1 MEVVSNRVKG
11 VAMFFLSFF
20 LSLLCLISTFSIEAQ
35 EPERYHQFRAKKMD
49 KFVKKHAES
58 EAKKN
63 KLAGKKKKK
72 AAKKVEVAVVAEPE
86 EIEVVEEVDADAVV
100 ESVARSYRKA
110 EDKHEKKEHKERV
123 KAASKSGNS
132 YVAPECYAAPA
143 WPLYATRFEKGDY
156 MRGSVQYQHVEN
168 MYDSSGSNRDV
179 SALYFG
185 QRDISFKDVFLVSQL
200 AVDRKVKPI
209 QLPKTAASGTTPA
222 DYSNNAFVYLADKK
236 IIFKALQDRVVAPI
250 SYTRHFWNNTVAL
263 GVIIPVVYQQNS
275 LKYQFEN
282 IDDLKNKFAGM
293 GDIIGGNFG
302 SDAQAFLEYL
312 LKEKGFDA
320 AQKNMSKTGLGDLSV
335 FLQWTLKESE
345 YQYVN
350 IGARLTL
357 PTSLQQ
363 DVSLLWGPQLDE
375 GYPMFSGY
383 MTALFTKHPVIN
395 PHLFLQVSVAAPVN
409 HLMRVARTVSYNG
422 SNNNESKA
430 FWQKA
435 LAGSEYVEEMGNPP
449 VSTTN
454 FESFSDLNSTISPL
468 AESFR
473 DVRIAPGASFEAS
486 FGNMFNNIGLDGLAF
501 DVWYNLYVKGSDSI
515 QENGYESGDWSFVD
529 LAENTNVIRHFVGAQ
544 VSYQIKNFRMYID
557 GGYVIAG
564 RNTPATISAQLG
576 LSVEF

>member
-1 MEVVSNRVKG
+1 
-11 VAMFFLSFF
+11 MFFLSFF
-20 LSLLCLISTFSIEAQ
+20 LSLLCLLSTFYVEAQ
-35 EPERYHQFRAKKMD
+35 EPERYHQFRTKKMD

-72 AAKKVEVAVVAEPE
+72 AAKKVEVAVVADPE

-100 ESVARSYRKA
+100 ESAARSYRKA

-156 MRGSVQYQHVEN
+156 MRGSVQYQHVQN

-200 AVDRKVKPI
+200 VVDNLVAD
-209 QLPKTAASGTTPA
+209 LSAAGTPA
-222 DYSNNAFVYLADKK
+222 NGTFYYLADKK
-236 IIFKALQDRVVAPI
+236 IIFKALQDRVIAPI

-263 GVIIPVVYQQNS
+263 GIIIPVVYQQNS
-275 LKYQFEN
+275 LNYQFEN
-282 IDDLKNKFAGM
+282 IDDIKSKFVNPT
-293 GDIIGGNFG
+293 DIIGKNFG
-302 SDAQAFLEYL
+302 SDSQAFLEYL
-312 LKEKGFDA
+312 LKEKGFDVD
-320 AQKNMSKTGLGDLSV
+320 QKNMSKTGLGDLSV

-375 GYPMFSGY
+375 GYPVFSGY

-395 PHLFLQVSVAAPVN
+395 PHLFLQVSVAAPAN
-409 HLMRVARTVSYNG
+409 HLMRVARTVGYDGTTNK
-422 SNNNESKA
+422 ESSGRWK
-430 FWQKA
+430 KA
-435 LAGSEYVEEMGNPP
+435 LAGSEYVNAIAVPP
-449 VSTTN
+449 TSTTN
-454 FESFSDLNSTISPL
+454 FQSFSDLNSTISPL